1 MNQVTRNPNKIW
13 VDKGSEFYNRS
24 MKSWF
29 QDNDIETYSMY
40 KEGKSVFADRFI
52 RTFKDKIYRYMTSV
66 LKNVYINKFGDIV
79 NKYNNI
85 YHNTTKMK
93 PVDVK
98 SSTYIDSGKENNEKD
113 PKFDVGDHVKRSK
126 YKNIFAK
133 GCFRNWSEEVFVIK
147 KVKTTVLW
155 TYVSSDLNGEG
166 IIGMFYEKELQKTS
180 QDKIFIKWKGYN
192 NFLTVGLTKRT

>member
-1 MNQVTRNPNKIW
+1 M
-13 VDKGSEFYNRS
+13 
-24 MKSWF
+24 
-29 QDNDIETYSMY
+29 QDNDIETYSTY

-66 LKNVYINKFGDIV
+66 SKNVYINKFGDIV
-79 NKYNNI
+79 NKYNNT

-98 SSTYIDSGKENNEKD
+98 LSTYIDSGKENNEKD
-113 PKFDVGDHVKRSK
+113 PKFDVDHVKRSK

-133 GCFRNWSEEVFVIK
+133 GYFRNWSEEVFVIK

-166 IIGMFYEKELQKTS
+166 IVGMFYEKELQKTS

-192 NFLTVGLTKRT
+192 NFLTVGMIKKT